1 VAAELAQRAVHSTAV
16 LRSARLTM
24 TSVVGSTRM
33 TVSGQIGYHPVR
45 LDVSATVHAP
55 VSGSVR
61 TVKVHE
67 ILVGRTMYL
76 RVSGLGGARPWHSLT
91 LSQLSQYSGLD
102 LNSLM
107 NSTNADP
114 SVRMLTRAAD
124 LKLVGVET
132 VAGVRTRHLAGTV
145 SLDEVFAAM
154 PASEQAAVA
163 TLRDT
168 MDQLGVAD
176 LQIQLW
182 VNQDYIPVKLVQT
195 YRTSLGPART
205 TMYLTHLNVRTSIS
219 APPRSQVTPFPG

>member
-1 VAAELAQRAVHSTAV
+1 AELAQRAVHSTAV

-33 TVSGQIGYHPVR
+33 TMSGQIGYHPVR
-45 LDVSATVHAP
+45 LDVSATVKAP

-61 TVKVHE
+61 TVQMRE
-67 ILVGRTMYL
+67 ILVGRTLYL
-76 RVSGLGGARPWHSLT
+76 RVSGLGGAKPWHSLT
-91 LSQLSQYSGLD
+91 LNQLSQYSGLD
-102 LNSLM
+102 LNALM

-154 PASEQAAVA
+154 PASEQAA
-163 TLRDT
+163 
-168 MDQLGVAD
+168 
-176 LQIQLW
+176 
-182 VNQDYIPVKLVQT
+182 
-195 YRTSLGPART
+195 
-205 TMYLTHLNVRTSIS
+205 
-219 APPRSQVTPFPG
+219 